1 MKAAVWYGR
10 YDVRIKDVP
19 EPKPGEGEVKI
30 KIHWCGICG
39 TDLHEYIAGPIFLPV
54 EPHPLTGKKVPLIM
68 GHEFSGEV
76 AEVGK
81 SVQGIEVGDIVVP
94 WPGLTC
100 GKCYWCKR
108 GEPGLCQMLAAR
120 GLMVDGA
127 FAEYVIVPS
136 LTINKVPVGVPSDE
150 AALTEPL
157 AVGLHGLRKSGI
169 KPGDN
174 VVVVGA
180 GTIGLSTIQAAR
192 ISGARKV
199 FAVEVLNARKELAM
213 RLGADI
219 VIDPTEANVLEEVQ
233 KETDG
238 VGADIA
244 FECVGIQET
253 LNTTVDAIRRGG
265 KAVIL
270 GVFEKPVEIGM
281 TLAVA
286 FEKQMI
292 GSFGHDFEFP
302 SVLSYLKDGRMQA
315 KPLITDKIELDDIV
329 EQGFK
334 ELINSKERHIKI
346 LVSPR

>member
-1 MKAAVWYGR
+1 MKAAVWYGQ
-10 YDVRIKDVP
+10 YDMRVKDVP
-19 EPKPGEGEVKI
+19 EPNPGKGEVKI

-39 TDLHEYIAGPIFLPV
+39 TDLHEYVAGPIFLPV
-54 EPHPLTGKKVPLIM
+54 EPHPLTGQKVPLIM

-81 SVQGIEVGDIVVP
+81 SVEGIRVGDIVVP

-100 GKCYWCKR
+100 DKCYWCKR
-108 GEPGLCQMLAAR
+108 GKPGLCQMLAAK
-120 GLMVDGA
+120 GLMADGA
-127 FAEYVIVPS
+127 FTEYVIVPS
-136 LTINKVPVGVPSDE
+136 HTINKVPSGVPSDE

-180 GTIGLSTIQAAR
+180 GTIGLSTIQAAK
-192 ISGARKV
+192 ISGAEKV
-199 FAVEVLNARKELAM
+199 FVIEILNARKELAM
-213 RLGADI
+213 ELGADM
-219 VIDPTEANVLEEVQ
+219 VIDPTEVNVHEEVY
-233 KETDG
+233 KATNG
-238 VGADIA
+238 IGADIA
-244 FECVGIQET
+244 FECVGIQGT
-253 LNTTVDAIRRGG
+253 LNTTIDVIRRGG

-281 TLAVA
+281 TLAVS
-286 FEKQMI
+286 FEKQII

-302 SVLSYLKDGRMQA
+302 TVLSYLKDGRMQA
-315 KPLITDKIELDDIV
+315 KPLITDKIKLDEIV

-334 ELINSKERHIKI
+334 ELIHNKEKHIKI
-346 LVSPR
+346 LVSPQ